1 MKTPTFHHDIG
12 PVQHQVF
19 NELKYQVILGCIQIF
34 IDAGLVGYNTR
45 NGMYH
50 SFPDFRKYG
59 IEFYLAL
66 NEVTSNDF
74 LIWLR
79 ITGHIN

>member
-1 MKTPTFHHDIG
+1 MKTPTLHHEIG
-12 PVQHQVF
+12 PGQYQVF

-34 IDAGLVGYNTR
+34 IDAGLIGHNTR

-50 SFPDFRKYG
+50 TFPDFRKYG

-74 LIWLR
+74 LTWLR
-79 ITGHIN
+79 ITGHVN